1 MANFLSST
9 GEVLLLFPKEGLFL
23 HAQEGSGDNLLRE
36 DIAEG
41 YVDYVDWTSYR
52 SLWSYADGF
61 EIDEAD
67 GGMAMFK
74 TPVLQLSD
82 EELLATL
89 RYEAGIP
96 YESSCISINIS

>member
-1 MANFLSST
+1 MANLLSPT
-9 GEVLLLFPKEGLFL
+9 GEALLLFPKEGLFV

-36 DIAEG
+36 DIASG
-41 YVDYVDWTSYR
+41 YVDYVDWTSYK

-74 TPVLQLSD
+74 APIGQLTD
-82 EELLATL
+82 DALLAAL
-89 RYEAGIP
+89 KYEAGIP
-96 YESSCISINIS
+96 DDSTCITINIS

>member
-1 MANFLSST
+1 MANILSSS
-9 GEVLLLFPKEGLFL
+9 EALLLFPKEGLFI

-41 YVDYVDWTSYR
+41 YVDYIDWTSYR
-52 SLWSYADGF
+52 ALWSYADGF

-74 TPVLQLSD
+74 EPVTQLPD
-82 EELLATL
+82 EELLAAL
-89 RYEAGIP
+89 KYEAGIP
-96 YESSCISINIS
+96 DESSCITINIS